1 MKIHISENIIKKVE
15 SRVENYF
22 IQQVSQKALYFCF
35 FILRIFRVI
44 LNFEI
49 SSHKCVKVHS
59 LIIRNETS
67 FSRKPAYMKKDYW
80 YNFVYMKY
88 N

>member
-35 FILRIFRVI
+35 FFFILRTFRVI

-49 SSHKCVKVHS
+49 SFHKCVKVHS

-67 FSRKPAYMKKDYW
+67 SSRRPKAS
-80 YNFVYMKY
+80 KY
-88 N
+88 EGRLLI

>member
-22 IQQVSQKALYFCF
+22 IQQVSQKALYFCIFFFF

-49 SSHKCVKVHS
+49 YFHKCVKVHS

-67 FSRKPAYMKKDYW
+67 FSRRPKAS
-80 YNFVYMKY
+80 KY
-88 N
+88 EGRLLI

>member
-1 MKIHISENIIKKVE
+1 MKIHISENKIKKVE

-22 IQQVSQKALYFCF
+22 IQQVSQKALYFYIFFF

-49 SSHKCVKVHS
+49 SFHKCVKVHS
-59 LIIRNETS
+59 LNIRNETS
-67 FSRKPAYMKKDYW
+67 FSRRPKAS
-80 YNFVYMKY
+80 KY
-88 N
+88 EGRLLI

>member
-22 IQQVSQKALYFCF
+22 IQQVLQKALYFCYFFF

-49 SSHKCVKVHS
+49 SFHKCVKVHS

-67 FSRKPAYMKKDYW
+67 FSRRPKAS
-80 YNFVYMKY
+80 KY
-88 N
+88 EERLLI

>member
-22 IQQVSQKALYFCF
+22 IQQVSQKALYFCIFFFF

-49 SSHKCVKVHS
+49 SFHKCVKVHS
-59 LIIRNETS
+59 LNIRNETS
-67 FSRKPAYMKKDYW
+67 FSRRPKAS
-80 YNFVYMKY
+80 KY
-88 N
+88 EGRLLI